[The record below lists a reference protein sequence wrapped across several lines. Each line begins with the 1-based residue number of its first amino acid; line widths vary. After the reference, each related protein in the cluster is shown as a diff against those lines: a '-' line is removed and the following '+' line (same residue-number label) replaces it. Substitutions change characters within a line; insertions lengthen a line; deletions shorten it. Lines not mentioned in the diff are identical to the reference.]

1 MNAKFVSFLQQKLQ
15 LVQLNCRAASYE
27 KTSNSQGTFF
37 VCEGLLSVF
46 NVNLPASI
54 SNLNKIEKKNSRSWI

>member
-1 MNAKFVSFLQQKLQ
+1 MAVIGPSGSGKMFDMK
-15 LVQLNCRAASYE
+15 

-54 SNLNKIEKKNSRSWI
+54 SNLNKIEKQNS